1 MLRNQAVSKIKKKN
15 ETKERKK
22 EKMDTGKIYIYLV
35 ELKTG
40 KINIY
45 LIELTKTI
53 QENSIYSH

>member
-1 MLRNQAVSKIKKKN
+1 MKQK
-15 ETKERKK
+15 KERKK
-22 EKMDTGKIYIYLV
+22 EKMDTGKYIYLV